1 MKRITVTGVLSAATV
16 IALIGP
22 VKPAAGPVTI
32 AVIIIIFPAIPPVT
46 AVLAAVTALPVDT
59 PGGHYTWKFL
69 RECRYLNNDK

>member
-32 AVIIIIFPAIPPVT
+32 AVIIIISPAIPVT

>member
-1 MKRITVTGVLSAATV
+1 MSTATV
-16 IALIGP
+16 IGLANP
-22 VKPAAGPVTI
+22 VKRAAGPVTI
-32 AVIIIIFPAIPPVT
+32 AAIIIISPAIPVT